1 MIGSAG
7 LEGNEIME
15 QIELEIMALGKGDL
29 AQLVSLTTFVH
40 QSYLSGAIFG
50 IYRQAFFNKAAIEIT
65 PLTGTSLDGVA
76 QVIVLAVIEDIALG
90 RLLGQVVGKLAVTR
104 GCTADFH
111 CTRHHPYGFTR
122 PDGQDQS
129 GAVIGI
135 ALLHAPGDLRL
146 VVTQCPQ
153 GLARLVDRRRR
164 IPPQIR
170 SVTSLNLA
178 DKGFSV
184 GFECRKVALD
194 FDLDLLSP
202 TGQWQPQDQKC

>member
-1 MIGSAG
+1 
-7 LEGNEIME
+7 ME

-146 VVTQCPQ
+146 VVTSARRAL
-153 GLARLVDRRRR
+153 LAWSTAVDAYRRR
-164 IPPQIR
+164 
-170 SVTSLNLA
+170 
-178 DKGFSV
+178 F
-184 GFECRKVALD
+184 VALRPSTSPIKASA
-194 FDLDLLSP
+194 LVLSAGKSP
-202 TGQWQPQDQKC
+202 STLTSTC